1 VVVGVFLIMKEKE
14 NFFNKFKSP
23 MPKHL
28 TPEERKE
35 WEEEIEWERQE
46 HQRRKKEGLYPDEKS
61 NGIVSKIKK
70 KLNFKQKKD
79 TKGTVWY
86 G

>member
-1 VVVGVFLIMKEKE
+1 
-14 NFFNKFKSP
+14 